1 MENKTIGTSHMY
13 PNETINSK
21 HHVPKSI
28 NQKIKEYLFWSVA
41 KNKYDSSY
49 TLIYTVILYKKNADL
64 AHCGVTYISIFEQD
78 MSHSDVTYFIV
89 LK

>member
-28 NQKIKEYLFWSVA
+28 KINQS
-41 KNKYDSSY
+41 KN
-49 TLIYTVILYKKNADL
+49 
-64 AHCGVTYISIFEQD
+64 
-78 MSHSDVTYFIV
+78 
-89 LK
+89 

>member
-1 MENKTIGTSHMY
+1 MY
-13 PNETINSK
+13 PNESINPK
-21 HHVPKSI
+21 HHIPKSTNN
-28 NQKIKEYLFWSVA
+28 NQP